1 MDDSENP
8 APATEGT
15 RFRPEAEP
23 VPGPIRAATVIVY
36 IVAGMYA
43 LVGAIG
49 LAFGTLPAA
58 IVGIGVAALL
68 VFLLAKSLREGRRG
82 AQLVSIF
89 MGVFLMLTAFSN
101 PTANTFILTFL
112 VTWGLGI
119 SLIVLVTA
127 PRSSREWFHGRRR

>member
-1 MDDSENP
+1 MDDPEHP
-8 APATEGT
+8 APATEDT
-15 RFRPEAEP
+15 EFEPEPEP
-23 VPGPIRAATVIVY
+23 VPGPVRAATVIVY

-68 VFLLAKSLREGRRG
+68 IFMLAKSLREGRRG

-89 MGVFLMLTAFSN
+89 IGVFLMLTAFSN
-101 PTANTFILTFL
+101 PTANAFLLTFL
-112 VTWGLGI
+112 VTWGLGV

-127 PRSSREWFHGRRR
+127 PRSSRGWFHGRRR